1 MAPGV
6 VLDGFSHAHQ
16 GLQTWILSLGQG
28 LQCHDQLED
37 GEFNHKR
44 SRQSTNSLLYVLDG
58 KILGTYIL
66 FDRVHGAHY
75 FCRWGW
81 CQHHQIGKKNNNN
94 FWVLQLNPFDCDVD

>member
-1 MAPGV
+1 MRFQPIV
-6 VLDGFSHAHQ
+6 DRFSHAHQ

-58 KILGTYIL
+58 KILLDDRPWGSFSVDGGANIKKKIL
-66 FDRVHGAHY
+66 GSTIKPIR
-75 FCRWGW
+75 
-81 CQHHQIGKKNNNN
+81 
-94 FWVLQLNPFDCDVD
+94 L